1 MAAIKEPTNHQGQN
15 QPASFPLFLSYFFL
29 VGGFNLSEKY

>member
-1 MAAIKEPTNHQGQN
+1 MEQRKRTGKILKKQRFKP
-15 QPASFPLFLSYFFL
+15 FL

>member
-1 MAAIKEPTNHQGQN
+1 MIYDIYINKIIYIYIH
-15 QPASFPLFLSYFFL
+15 FL